1 MFNSKVKVIFIDGT
15 ETSVPGVYGYSYTA
29 VDDVTFSRGNW
40 RHTYLYTKI
49 GSVSNFSTEDDGA
62 PAVVNGFVTGTYR
75 VPDDIMGIPPRTK
88 YEAVILLQLL
98 DADDAVLGQFLTND
112 IRAWHVTK

>member
-1 MFNSKVKVIFIDGT
+1 MLNSKVKVIFIDGT

-29 VDDVTFSRGNW
+29 VNDVDFSRGNW
-40 RHTYLYTKI
+40 RHTYPYKKI
-49 GSVSNFSTEDDGA
+49 ENVSLLLTED
-62 PAVVNGFVTGTYR
+62 NGKLEAFGGKYR
-75 VPDDIMGIPPRTK
+75 VPDDIIGTPPRTK

>member
-29 VDDVTFSRGNW
+29 VNAVTFSRGNW
-40 RHTYLYTKI
+40 RHTYPYEKI
-49 GSVSNFSTEDDGA
+49 ASVSTLVTEDHGK
-62 PAVVNGFVTGTYR
+62 PAVFGGEYR
-75 VPDDIMGIPPRTK
+75 VPDDITGTPPRTK

>member
-15 ETSVPGVYGYSYTA
+15 ETSVPGVYGHSYTA

-40 RHTYLYTKI
+40 RHTYPYEKI
-49 GSVSNFSTEDDGA
+49 ANVSVLVTEDDGE
-62 PAVVNGFVTGTYR
+62 PGVVTGKYR
-75 VPDDIMGIPPRTK
+75 IPDDIIGTPPRTK